1 MLSAQGFHNSI
12 DRGHEQLFLHFTR
25 LWIRADIIDMFH
37 AYISIYE
44 RRVMFKRIMLKKTI
58 FLNKFFKN

>member
-25 LWIRADIIDMFH
+25 LWIRADAIDMFH

-44 RRVMFKRIMLKKTI
+44 RRFIFKCIMLEKTI
-58 FLNKFFKN
+58 YFNKI